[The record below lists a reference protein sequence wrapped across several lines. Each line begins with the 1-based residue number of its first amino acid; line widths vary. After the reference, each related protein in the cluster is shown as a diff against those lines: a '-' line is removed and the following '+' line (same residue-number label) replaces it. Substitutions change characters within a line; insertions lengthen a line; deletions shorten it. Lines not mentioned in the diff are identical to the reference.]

1 MGTLRRQRSA
11 ASSIKVEE
19 LAIEDPSRPKL
30 DLKEESS
37 ESKISSVKDE
47 VSSSTSNSPTLSATN
62 MKSSPSPS
70 DSTPVS
76 KMVTDTTKMEAS
88 QNHVNGHASV
98 KAEPPTPA
106 NDTRSTSRKGV
117 ARVAPLFDH
126 LPDATLEAK
135 SAYQTLDACTYAN
148 KYLGFTEH
156 AMECDCSEEWGKL
169 YQLPLA
175 LIIASDDEPFH

>member
-1 MGTLRRQRSA
+1 MGNLRRQKSA

-19 LAIEDPSRPKL
+19 LAIKDESRADL
-30 DLKEESS
+30 DVKEELS
-37 ESKISSVKDE
+37 ESRISSVKDE
-47 VSSSTSNSPTLSATN
+47 VASSNSNSPTLSATRI
-62 MKSSPSPS
+62 KSSPSS
-70 DSTPVS
+70 SESTPVP
-76 KMVTDTTKMEAS
+76 KMVTDSVKMESS
-88 QNHVNGHASV
+88 QTHVNGHASV

-106 NDTRSTSRKGV
+106 NETRSTSRKGV

-126 LPDATLEAK
+126 LPDATLEAQ

-169 YQLPLA
+169 Y
-175 LIIASDDEPFH
+175 